1 MHHVRERGHT
11 RTIFCIMTTEKVR
24 SEFLAFSKHYL
35 HLLGKVDAI
44 TICLNFCYK
53 IISQNQRYHR
63 NNDQNLSATLLD
75 LQSVMK
81 FNLERVTREQGEIL
95 DGNKGTE
102 LQF

>member
-1 MHHVRERGHT
+1 MH
-11 RTIFCIMTTEKVR
+11 
-24 SEFLAFSKHYL
+24 L
-35 HLLGKVDAI
+35 HLLEKVDAI
-44 TICLNFCYK
+44 TICFNFCHE
-53 IISQNQRYHR
+53 ILSQSQKYHR

-81 FNLERVTREQGEIL
+81 FNLERVTSEQGEIL